1 MIVVKSP
8 REIELMAN
16 ACRIAAEVLGKVS
29 AMATVGVK
37 TKDLDSAAYDFIRS
51 AGAKPA
57 FKGYRGYPATL
68 CVSVNDEVIHGI
80 PSLRTL
86 KKGDLISLDIGVLS
100 DGYYGDSAKTVLI
113 GEVAPVAEKLVS
125 VTKDALYA
133 GISAAKVGN
142 RVSDISYAV
151 QAVVEKNGFSVVREF
166 VGHGIGRKLHEDPQ
180 IPNYGEPGKGALL
193 KPGMTL
199 AIEPM
204 VNAGRHE
211 VRVLADK
218 WTAVTLD
225 GSLSAHFEHT
235 VAVTEKGPRILTYC
249 E

>member
-8 REIELMAN
+8 REIELMAI
-16 ACRIAAEVLGKVS
+16 ACRIAAETLEKVS
-29 AMATVGVK
+29 VMASAGVK
-37 TKDLDSAAYDFIRS
+37 TRDLDSVAYDFIRG

-80 PSLRTL
+80 PSLRSL
-86 KKGDLISLDIGVLS
+86 KNGDLISLDVGVLS
-100 DGYYGDSAKTVLI
+100 DGYYGDSARTVII
-113 GEVAPVAEKLVS
+113 GAVTPDAEKLVS
-125 VTKDALYA
+125 VTREALYA
-133 GISAAKVGN
+133 GIAAAKVGN
-142 RVSDISYAV
+142 RVSDISNAV
-151 QAVVEKNGFSVVREF
+151 QTLVEKNGFSVVREF

-180 IPNYGEPGKGALL
+180 IPNYGEPGRGALL

-204 VNAGRHE
+204 VNAGRPD

-235 VAVTEKGPRILTYC
+235 VAVTENGPRILTYC
-249 E
+249 